1 MFLHSFDML
10 PLFLFYHLFNILILP
25 LPLLHL
31 LQSPFLFLK
40 NMFIDFSFFF
50 FFGCTGSSLLCTGFS
65 LVAASRGYSLFWC
78 MGFSLQWFLLSWS
91 IGCRHTGSVAVAH
104 RLSSC
109 VSHRL
114 NCSAACGIFPDQ
126 GSNLCLLYWQVNSYP
141 LSHQGNP
148 FSFLF
153 ISIFIL
159 PLFSPPRFSFLLALN
174 IFSFP
179 PYSFFPLHL

>member
-1 MFLHSFDML
+1 MRQNNLAILVNYFI
-10 PLFLFYHLFNILILP
+10 LFICFKIFA
-25 LPLLHL
+25 
-31 LQSPFLFLK
+31 
-40 NMFIDFSFFF
+40 
-50 FFGCTGSSLLCTGFS
+50 CTRSSLLSGLF
-65 LVAASRGYSLFWC
+65 YSWGKQRL
-78 MGFSLQWFLLSWS
+78 
-91 IGCRHTGSVAVAH
+91 
-104 RLSSC
+104 LSSC
-109 VSHRL
+109 GAQASHCGGFSCCRAWALGCMGSVVVVHRL

-153 ISIFIL
+153 ISIFTL
-159 PLFSPPRFSFLLALN
+159 TLFSPPHFSFLLALN